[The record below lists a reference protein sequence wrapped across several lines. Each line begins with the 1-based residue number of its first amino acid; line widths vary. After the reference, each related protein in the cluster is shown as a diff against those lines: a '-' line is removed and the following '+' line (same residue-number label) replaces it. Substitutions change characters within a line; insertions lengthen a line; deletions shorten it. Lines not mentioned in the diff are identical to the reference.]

1 MPKINV
7 VIIMEKMEKKAMKIY
22 NSKLKIL
29 ENLIGNDTTWLHELD
44 KAGKKLFGT
53 KFSGVYPSDKIPKL
67 TKSKCYC
74 ILNLDKSGEPGSHWI
89 ALAKVKDKIMFY
101 DSFGRKG
108 EKLIPTLK
116 LSGNGKIIDT
126 QLDKEQKVLQTN
138 CGARC
143 LAWLWVFD
151 ECGSKVAYLI

>member
-126 QLDKEQKVLQTN
+126 QLD
-138 CGARC
+138 
-143 LAWLWVFD
+143 
-151 ECGSKVAYLI
+151 

>member
-1 MPKINV
+1 MD
-7 VIIMEKMEKKAMKIY
+7 KKAMKIY

-29 ENLIGNDTTWLHELD
+29 ENLIGNDTTWLHELER
-44 KAGKKLFGT
+44 AGKKLFGT
-53 KFSGVYPSDKIPKL
+53 KFSGVYPSDKVPKL

-126 QLDKEQKVLQTN
+126 QLDKEQKTLQTN